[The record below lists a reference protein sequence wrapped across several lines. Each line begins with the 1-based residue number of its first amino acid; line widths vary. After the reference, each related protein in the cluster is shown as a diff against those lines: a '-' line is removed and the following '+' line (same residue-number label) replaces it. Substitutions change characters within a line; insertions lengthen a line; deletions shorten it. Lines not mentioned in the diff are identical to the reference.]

1 MKRAYKYRIYP
12 TDEQKEFFAKCFGG
26 NRWFWNY
33 ALDKKKKVYEETKKT
48 ISAQYDITKD
58 LPILKKTEET
68 SWLKEVESTSL
79 FNTAINLDNAYKNFF
94 RRGGFPKYKTAQ
106 YDNSFTIN
114 IKKTQK
120 DVVLWKK
127 SLIKVRKCGL
137 VKISLHKKFYGEIK
151 SLTIS
156 KKSYDFYQVSI
167 LVDDNFIVPKTKKPT
182 IEGTVGIDM
191 GIKQDGNAILHNGER
206 FGCSDV
212 KKYEERVKKLQRQL
226 AKKQWIKT
234 GETKF
239 SRKYNKDVEVKRPSK
254 NYLKLKDKIA
264 KLQDKIA
271 RIRAYNT
278 HQISSYV
285 AKNDEWDTVCVENL
299 NNKGMSRNHHVAK
312 SNANSNKYELR
323 RQLEY
328 KSKWN
333 GKNFVVI
340 DRFFPSS
347 QTCSVCGYKNPKTK
361 NLNVRKWVC
370 PHCGTEHDRD
380 VNAAINIK
388 NEGYAQITQNKS
400 K

>member
-12 TDEQKEFFAKCFGG
+12 TEEQKVYLAKCFRG

-33 ALDKKKKVYEETKKT
+33 ALDKKKQVYEETKKP
-48 ISAQYDITKD
+48 ISALYEIAKD
-58 LPILKKTEET
+58 LPGLKKAEET

-79 FNTAINLDNAYKNFF
+79 INTAKNLDEAYTNFF
-94 RRGGFPKYKTAQ
+94 RRGGFPKYKKAQ
-106 YDNSFTIN
+106 YNDSFTIKIN
-114 IKKTQK
+114 KTEH
-120 DVVLWKK
+120 DIVLWDKR
-127 SLIKVRKCGL
+127 LLKVRKCGL
-137 VKISLHKKFYGEIK
+137 MKISLHKKFYGEIK

-156 KKSYDFYQVSI
+156 KKSYDFYEVSI
-167 LVDDNFIVPKTKKPT
+167 LVDDNFIIPEAKKPT

-191 GIKQDGNAILHNGER
+191 GIKQDGNAILHNGMK
-206 FGCSDV
+206 FDCADV
-212 KKYEERVKKLQRQL
+212 KKYEKRIARLQRKL
-226 AKKQWIKT
+226 SKKQWLKT

-254 NYLKLKDKIA
+254 NYLKLKDRIA
-264 KLQDKIA
+264 KLKDKVA
-271 RIRAYNT
+271 RIRSYNT

-285 AKNDEWDTVCVENL
+285 AKNDEWDTVCIENL
-299 NNKGMSRNHHVAK
+299 NNKGMSKNHHIAK
-312 SNANSNKYELR
+312 SNTNSNKYELR

-347 QTCSVCGYKNPKTK
+347 QICSVCGYKNPKTK

-370 PHCGTEHDRD
+370 PQCGSEHDRD

-388 NEGYAQITQNKS
+388 NEGYLQITQK
-400 K
+400 